1 MRTAVPL
8 VALLLAGTATA
19 ADVPVRITA
28 ARVGLPPA
36 GATVGPVAKF
46 GVWAPVEV
54 DLELLAGLSEPCE
67 LVIEAPDADGV
78 VTVLKVP
85 TDLKNYTPGS
95 FTESGYVR
103 PTGGEV
109 VITARGASGA
119 ALSEPFRI
127 RSVPLQPPSTY
138 VVLSLGSALPGG
150 TVSGFELPRPADAP
164 ADGPLRNGRV
174 LLANG
179 TNLMPDQWFGYDAA
193 DLVVLSTSE
202 EGFVDRITS
211 NGRLKPLT
219 EWVRRGG
226 RLVVSVGANA
236 DLVTQSELLKELLP
250 GALGPT
256 RTPSQLPLAW
266 AARETSQSTVV
277 TGLLTARG
285 QPLQVV
291 SPAAGPGRRVVIPP
305 ASRQG
310 AGVEPVAVQV
320 AYGLGKV
327 TVIGFDLDR
336 PPFSDTFNQRA
347 EFWDW
352 VLREGGAS
360 RASVGAEGR
369 PPGGPEDEDEV
380 SAAVRTHLD
389 TFDGVPVVSFGG
401 VGLLIAL
408 YALLVA
414 PVEFFLVRR
423 VFRRPSLTW
432 VTLPL
437 LAALVGGA
445 AYWSASAAKGRD
457 LRVNKIDVVDVMA
470 GGAGRGPQVFG
481 TTHFTLFGPR
491 TETFTLGV
499 APGAGWATADRP
511 PLVGWA
517 GGPRGVRPGLLRRK
531 YEYHTD
537 GQALADRLDGVPVQ
551 VWATKGFTAH
561 WSGVGDLAESRL
573 EHPPADPTAAVGT
586 FVNRVPVDLTECV
599 ALYAGQAFPLGT
611 LLSGQEVRLVL
622 DKGQPAARY
631 FQDNARLAELLGT
644 APGGQ
649 GAVRT
654 AGRGLPLAG
663 LLFHEAALRNDE
675 GVIPRNASARRLDQ
689 SWRLA
694 GDNRDEVIIL
704 GRGLYRPGER
714 VVDLDD
720 LTSNPS
726 SPTRL
731 RVEGRSGPDVL
742 RQETYVRIYLPVKS
756 TTP

>member
-1 MRTAVPL
+1 MRTAVAL
-8 VALLLAGTATA
+8 VALLVVGPAAA
-19 ADVPVRITA
+19 ADRPVRITA

-36 GATVGPVAKF
+36 GATVGHVAKF

-54 DLELLAGLSEPCE
+54 DLELAPGFTDPYD
-67 LVIEAPDADGV
+67 LVIESPDADGV
-78 VTVLKVP
+78 TTVLKVP
-85 TDLKNYTPGS
+85 TDLRGYS
-95 FTESGYVR
+95 MARGYVR

-109 VITARGASGA
+109 VLTVRRADGTP
-119 ALSEPFRI
+119 LSEPFRV
-127 RSVPLQPPSTY
+127 RSVPVRPPSVY
-138 VVLSLGSALPGG
+138 VVLALGSTLP
-150 TVSGFELPRPADAP
+150 GFELPRPADAP
-164 ADGPLRNGRV
+164 AGGPLRNGRV
-174 LLANG
+174 ELTAIQEVNSL
-179 TNLMPDQWFGYDAA
+179 PDQWFGYDAA

-202 EGFVDRITS
+202 RMGFVNKFRS
-211 NGRLKPLT
+211 SGEWRALQ

-236 DLVTQSELLKELLP
+236 HEVALLGVLKELLP
-250 GALGPT
+250 GALGTT
-256 RTPSQLPLAW
+256 RTPPQLPLAW

-285 QPLQVV
+285 EPLTVAAL
-291 SPAAGPGRRVVIPP
+291 SAGPGRRVVIPP

-310 AGVEPVAVQV
+310 AGVEPAAVQA

-360 RASVGAEGR
+360 RAAVGAEGR

-380 SAAVRTHLD
+380 AAAVRAHQD
-389 TFDGVPVVSFGG
+389 TFDGVPVIPFGG
-401 VGLLIAL
+401 VGVLIAL

-423 VFRRPSLTW
+423 VLRRPALTW

-437 LAALVGGA
+437 LAAAVGGA
-445 AYWSASAAKGRD
+445 AYWSASAAKGHD
-457 LRVNKIDVVDVMA
+457 LRVNKIDLIDVMA
-470 GGAGRGPQVFG
+470 AGPGRGPQVFG
-481 TTHFTLFGPR
+481 TTHFTLFGPK
-491 TETFTLGV
+491 TETFAIGV
-499 APGAGWATADRP
+499 TPGTEWATADRP

-517 GGPRGVRPGLLRRK
+517 GGPRGVRPGLLRRR
-531 YEYHTD
+531 YEYHAD
-537 GQALADRLDGVPVQ
+537 GRAVADRLDGVPVQ
-551 VWATKGFTAH
+551 VWSTKGFVANWT
-561 WSGVGDLAESRL
+561 GTGELAESRL

-586 FVNRVPVDLTECV
+586 FVNRVPVELTDGV
-599 ALYAGQAFPLGT
+599 AVYAGQAFPLGT
-611 LLSGQEVRLVL
+611 LLPGQEVRLVL

-644 APGGQ
+644 AAGGP
-649 GAVRT
+649 A

-694 GDNRDEVIIL
+694 ADNRDEVIVL
-704 GRGLYRPGER
+704 GRAAPPAGPAGPLFDGPA
-714 VVDLDD
+714 
-720 LTSNPS
+720 

-731 RVEGRSGPDVL
+731 LLNAAPGETPPVPGVG

-756 TTP
+756 NTP